1 MNERADDNPK
11 TLAARPGTFP
21 RVPRLGP
28 HPVLGLGALLIL
40 AAEWAFRRPGSVV
53 WLLLEGLIAGA
64 ALLYAWRTQD
74 RLRLAPV
81 LALALAFHAAWIALH
96 LGLDVTGDKDS
107 SVVFRWQG
115 NGLLDGNYPRSEY
128 PLGAVLLFAFE
139 AWAGGGSTRTA
150 NAIVMIPFQLATVAA
165 IWATRTA
172 YAPWLAALVAL
183 WPLNAFSWEFKFDL
197 VPAALLAIGAVLAW
211 RNRWALSGAVLGL
224 GALVK
229 WTPGL
234 TAVVLVAWLLASR
247 RGRDAIV
254 HAGSFAAVVA
264 LSYVPF
270 VAWNADHVLAAYSR
284 QGGRSITPESM
295 WYLLLRP
302 FDLAR
307 VRTHL
312 SFAAGAPEWADA
324 IAVAVQVG
332 LLLALIVCAML
343 VRGRLRAA
351 VALAAL
357 APAVFLLTNRIFSP
371 QFVIVLFASWAV
383 AAALVV
389 GSRRE
394 QLAVVVAVAL
404 VSASNAFVYPFALP
418 HYAVTW
424 VICSAVLFIVAL
436 GLTAWLVVRAATSA
450 ESWPAGSAP
459 PVPARR
465 PA

>member
-1 MNERADDNPK
+1 MNERADDNAK
-11 TLAARPGTFP
+11 TLAAHPGTFP

-28 HPVLGLGALLIL
+28 HAVLGLGALLVL
-40 AAEWAFRRPGSVV
+40 AAEWAYRRPGSVV

-96 LGLDVTGDKDS
+96 FGLDVTGDKDS
-107 SVVFRWQG
+107 SVVYRWQG
-115 NGLLDGNYPRSEY
+115 NGLVNGNYPRSEY

-139 AWAGGGSTRTA
+139 AWVGGGSTKAA
-150 NAIVMIPFQLATVAA
+150 NAILMIPFQLATVAA
-165 IWATRTA
+165 IWATRTT
-172 YAPWLAALVAL
+172 YAPWLAAFVAL

-197 VPAALLAIGAVLAW
+197 VPAALLAVGAVLAW
-211 RNRWALSGAVLGL
+211 RNRWALSGVVLGL

-247 RGRDAIV
+247 RGRDALV
-254 HAGSFAAVVA
+254 HAGSFVAVVA
-264 LSYVPF
+264 LAYVPF
-270 VAWNADHVLAAYSR
+270 LAWNADHVLAAYTR
-284 QGGRSITPESM
+284 QSGRSITPESM

-324 IAVAVQVG
+324 LAVVVQVA
-332 LLLALIVCAML
+332 LLLALVLCAVF
-343 VRGRLRAA
+343 VRGRLRVA
-351 VALAAL
+351 VALAVL

-371 QFVIVLFASWAV
+371 QFVIVLFASWLV
-383 AAALVV
+383 AGALVV
-389 GSRRE
+389 RSRRE
-394 QLAVVVAVAL
+394 QLAVGVAAAL
-404 VSASNAFVYPFALP
+404 VSACNAFVYPFALP
-418 HYAVTW
+418 HYAETW
-424 VICSAVLFIVAL
+424 VICSAVLFAVAL
-436 GLTAWLVVRAATSA
+436 GLTAWLALS
-450 ESWPAGSAP
+450 AGSAP
-459 PVPARR
+459 ETEPRSP
-465 PA
+465 

>member
-1 MNERADDNPK
+1 M
-11 TLAARPGTFP
+11 L
-21 RVPRLGP
+21 RLGP
-28 HPVLGLGALLIL
+28 HAALGLGALLVL
-40 AAEWAFRRPGSVV
+40 AAEWAFRRPGSVL
-53 WLLLEGLIAGA
+53 WLLLEGAIAGA

-74 RLRLAPV
+74 RLRLLPV
-81 LALALAFHAAWIALH
+81 LTLALAFHAAWIALH

-107 SVVFRWQG
+107 SVVYRWQG

-139 AWAGGGSTRTA
+139 AWLGGGATRTA

-172 YAPWLAALVAL
+172 YAPWLAVLAAL

-197 VPAALLAIGAVLAW
+197 VPAALLAVGAVLAW
-211 RNRWALSGAVLGL
+211 RNRWAVSGAVLGL

-264 LSYVPF
+264 LVYLPF
-270 VAWNADHVLAAYSR
+270 IVWNSDHVLAAYSR
-284 QGGRSITPESM
+284 QSGRSITPESM

-312 SFAAGAPEWADA
+312 SFAAGAPDWADA
-324 IAVAVQVG
+324 AAVAVQAG
-332 LLLALIVCAML
+332 LLLAVVVGAVLA
-343 VRGRLRAA
+343 RGRLRPA
-351 VALAAL
+351 VALAVL
-357 APAVFLLTNRIFSP
+357 APALFLLTNRIFSP
-371 QFVIVLFASWAV
+371 QFVIVLFASWLV
-383 AAALVV
+383 AGALVV
-389 GSRRE
+389 RTRRA
-394 QLAVVVAVAL
+394 QLAVGVTAAL
-404 VSASNAFVYPFALP
+404 VSACNAFVYPFALP
-418 HYAVTW
+418 HYAETW
-424 VICSAVLFIVAL
+424 VICSAVLFAAAFA
-436 GLTAWLVVRAATSA
+436 LTAWLALSA
-450 ESWPAGSAP
+450 ESALRAEPRSP
-459 PVPARR
+459 
-465 PA
+465 